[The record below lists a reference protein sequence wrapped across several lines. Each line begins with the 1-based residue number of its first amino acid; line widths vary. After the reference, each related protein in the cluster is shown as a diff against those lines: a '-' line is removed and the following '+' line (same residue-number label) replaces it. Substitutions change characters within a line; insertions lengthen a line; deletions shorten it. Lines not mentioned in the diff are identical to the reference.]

1 MTREPISWDTPEHAY
16 NEKTDDWYWI
26 VGVVGFTIAI
36 LAWLFGNGLFGG
48 VMLVG
53 TLTLM
58 LHGARRPRVIRVE
71 LTGNGVRIGSHFH
84 PYSQLKAFSIDE
96 ESDPQVLVLD
106 IKSPLLRD
114 VHLYLESGM
123 SADHIRQFLLDH
135 LDEKYHEPSFA
146 EGLIHYLG
154 F

>member
-1 MTREPISWDTPEHAY
+1 MTREPISWETAEHAY
-16 NEKTDDWYWI
+16 NEKTSDWYWI
-26 VGVVGFTIAI
+26 VGIVGLTIAI
-36 LAWLFGNGLFGG
+36 LAWLFGNALLGG
-48 VMLVG
+48 VMIVG
-53 TLTLM
+53 TLTIM
-58 LHGARRPRVIRVE
+58 LHGAKRPRIIRVE
-71 LTGNGVRIGSHFH
+71 LNGNGVRIGSHFH
-84 PYSQLKAFSIDE
+84 PYNQLKAFSLDE

-114 VHLYLESGM
+114 VHLFLHDI
-123 SADHIRQFLLDH
+123 SAENVRQFLLDH